1 MSSCLAQSLVLLLS
15 VSSILLQHSHVVA
28 QVTSAERQAFLDGHN
43 NVRRMVDPRACPPLP
58 PLVWHDALAELA
70 QNYSEKCT
78 FTHNSQRVMAV
89 KGIFSSVGE
98 NLYQGL
104 GLHSSMNAGVMEVE
118 NVTETWIMEEMFY
131 NYTTNTCS
139 NVCGH
144 YTQVVWRNTTYI
156 GCGITNCTSP
166 DRYIVVCNYGE
177 AGNFVGQSPYQT
189 GSCPLPTTPPPATT
203 SPPPATT
210 SPPPAPISQSSGVS
224 LHSITSSLIS
234 VLLASLLTVAL
245 V

>member
-1 MSSCLAQSLVLLLS
+1 MSSCLAQSLVVLLS

-98 NLYQGL
+98 NLYQGPR
-104 GLHSSMNAGVMEVE
+104 LHWTMNAAVVSVR
-118 NVTETWIMEEMFY
+118 NITETWAMERKFY
-131 NYTTNTCS
+131 NHTANTCNAS
-139 NVCGH
+139 AICAH
-144 YTQVVWRNTTYI
+144 YTQIVWNNTTHI

-166 DRYIVVCNYGE
+166 SDHYIVVCNYGE
-177 AGNFVGQSPYQT
+177 AGNFTGQSPYQT
-189 GSCPLPTTPPPATT
+189 GGCPLPTTQTLPPAITNR
-203 SPPPATT
+203 
-210 SPPPAPISQSSGVS
+210 SGEQDDHSTGVR
-224 LHSITSSLIS
+224 LHSITSTLVT
-234 VLLASLLTVAL
+234 VLFASLLSSVI